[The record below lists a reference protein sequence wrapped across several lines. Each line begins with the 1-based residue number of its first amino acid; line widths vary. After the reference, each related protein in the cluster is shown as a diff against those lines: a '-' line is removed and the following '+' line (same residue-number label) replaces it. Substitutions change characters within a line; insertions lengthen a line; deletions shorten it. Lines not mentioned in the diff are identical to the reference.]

1 MIATPPR
8 GHDRDLHDAHEVNTQ
23 EIATDQSSDAAR
35 KYHIWT
41 IGCQMNVA
49 DSNHV
54 AAELEKI
61 GYGPTDRLDE
71 ADVVVLNTCVVR
83 QSAEDKAIGKLGNLK
98 PWKKQKP
105 DRTVALMGCM
115 VGVKPSP
122 QLLAAYPFV
131 DVFMAPS
138 ESTPLVNH
146 LRQAEIDAEMAAIER
161 EQLRRRYQIQDE
173 AQPAGTVQSIKHLAL
188 SGEAPVAAHV
198 PIVYGCSHACT
209 FCIIPFRRGVERSR
223 PLDEIVAEVRGL
235 VAQGV
240 REVTLLGQIVDR
252 YGYDWRG
259 ELGNSERVK
268 AYAGEQQLLIVDG
281 QLSIVNENPALGNG
295 SPIGGKPLT
304 INNQQLTINNSIDLA
319 DLLRA
324 VHEIDGLWRIRFL
337 TSHPN
342 YMTDRILEAVR
353 DLPKVCPHIEV
364 PIQAG
369 DDAVLATMK
378 RGYTNAEY
386 RALVARIRATIPAV
400 AINTDIIVGFCGE
413 TDAQFDR
420 TVEIVH
426 DLKFDKVH
434 LARYSPRP
442 GTVSERRLADDVP
455 ESEKVR
461 RHKVLEALQETVS
474 AEINARFL
482 GEIVEVLVEDQHK
495 GKWRGRNRQNK
506 LVFIESDLPLRGRL
520 VETQITWTGPWSMQ
534 GRFVRDVSPLTDKV
548 QSPRQTFSIS
558 LNQLA

>member
-1 MIATPPR
+1 MTTGTR
-8 GHDRDLHDAHEVNTQ
+8 GERAPGDAHETTTY
-23 EIATDQSSDAAR
+23 ELTTDQRSDAAR

-61 GYGPTDRLDE
+61 GYGPTDRLEE

-83 QSAEDKAIGKLGNLK
+83 QSAEDKAIGKLGSLK
-98 PWKKQKP
+98 PWKRAKA
-105 DRTVALMGCM
+105 DRTIALMGCM

-122 QLLAAYPFV
+122 QLLASYPYV
-131 DVFMAPS
+131 DVFMPPS
-138 ESTPLVNH
+138 EATPLVNF
-146 LRQAEIDAEMAAIER
+146 LRQAEIDAEMAEIER
-161 EQLRRRYQIQDE
+161 QQLERRYQLQDA
-173 AQPAGTVQSIKHLAL
+173 AQPIGSAQSIKHLAL
-188 SGEAPVAAHV
+188 SGDAPVAAHV

-223 PLDEIVAEVRGL
+223 PVDEIVNEVRGL

-259 ELGNSERVK
+259 ELGNSATVK
-268 AYAGEQQLLIVDG
+268 AFQGSAFLGESDAAADVAH
-281 QLSIVNENPALGNG
+281 PAP
-295 SPIGGKPLT
+295 SVT
-304 INNQQLTINNSIDLA
+304 AHASTDLA

-324 VHEIDGLWRIRFL
+324 VHAIDGLWRIRFL

-342 YMTDRILEAVR
+342 YMTDRILETVR
-353 DLPKVCPHIEV
+353 DLPKVCPHIEA

-369 DDAVLATMK
+369 DDEVLERMK
-378 RGYTNAEY
+378 RGYTNADY
-386 RALVARIRATIPAV
+386 RALIDRIRAIVPDV

-413 TDAQFDR
+413 TAEQFER
-420 TVEIVH
+420 TVEIVR

-442 GTVSERRLADDVP
+442 GTVSERRMVDDVP
-455 ESEKVR
+455 EAEKVR
-461 RHKVLEALQETVS
+461 RHKVLETLQEQIS
-474 AEINARFL
+474 AAINQRFL

-506 LVFIESDLPLRGRL
+506 LVFIESNLPLRGRL
-520 VETQITWTGPWSMQ
+520 VEAQITWTGPWSMQ
-534 GRFVRDVSPLTDKV
+534 GRFVRDVSPLPDKLV
-548 QSPRQTFSIS
+548 APKQTFTIA
-558 LNQLA
+558 LNGTIESA